1 MCMEQIGKKKCL
13 EFGVFRPRLTS
24 NPIQNANALQRLKNA
39 FLHFSMLLPYSS
51 FFSLETYA
59 IGSLFSLSTNTL
71 LI

>member
-1 MCMEQIGKKKCL
+1 MEQIGKKKCL

-51 FFSLETYA
+51 FFLWRRM
-59 IGSLFSLSTNTL
+59 LSAPFFPFRPTPY
-71 LI
+71 